1 MHNAEIAHLFERFAV
16 LLEIDG
22 ANAFRVRAYRN
33 AARTIE
39 NLPESVEKMLAEG
52 ADLSELPGI
61 GKDLAHK
68 IADMAESGRFHDLDE
83 IGKRIPA
90 ELADLTELPALGPK
104 RVKKLFTELKIRSF
118 LDLARAAKSGKLRL
132 LPGFGPKTEQAVLEA
147 IERRTLAEKRLK
159 LATAE
164 QIAAPLI
171 DYLKEMPG
179 IGAAV
184 AAGSYRR
191 RKETVGDIDLLVSC
205 RKGAAAIDRFTGYK
219 EVAEVLSKGTTR
231 STVRLRSGLQ
241 VDLRVV
247 TQASQ
252 GAALVYFTGSKAH
265 NIALRT
271 MGMKKGLKINE
282 YGVFRGKE
290 RIAGKTEKDVYAT
303 LGLPF
308 IEPELREDTGE
319 IEAARAKR
327 LPRLVSLDD
336 IRGDLH
342 THSKASDGNATIE
355 EMAQGA
361 RERGYEYLAISDHS
375 RHVTIAHGLDARR
388 LARQIEEIDHLN
400 AGLKGIR
407 ILKSAEVDILADG
420 TLDLPDS
427 ILKELDLTVAA
438 VHYKFDLDAAKQTD
452 RIIRA
457 MDNPYV
463 NIIAHPSGRLI
474 GEREASPIDMER
486 LMKAALERGCFLEVN
501 AQPERLDLKD
511 AHCRMAK
518 ELGLKLAISTDAHT
532 VGTLDYMR
540 FGLDQARR
548 GWLEA
553 DDILNTR
560 SWQELKKLLKRA

>member
-1 MHNAEIAHLFERFAV
+1 
-16 LLEIDG
+16 
-22 ANAFRVRAYRN
+22 
-33 AARTIE
+33 
-39 NLPESVEKMLAEG
+39 
-52 ADLSELPGI
+52 
-61 GKDLAHK
+61 
-68 IADMAESGRFHDLDE
+68 
-83 IGKRIPA
+83 
-90 ELADLTELPALGPK
+90 
-104 RVKKLFTELKIRSF
+104 
-118 LDLARAAKSGKLRL
+118 
-132 LPGFGPKTEQAVLEA
+132 
-147 IERRTLAEKRLK
+147 
-159 LATAE
+159 
-164 QIAAPLI
+164 
-171 DYLKEMPG
+171 
-179 IGAAV
+179 
-184 AAGSYRR
+184 
-191 RKETVGDIDLLVSC
+191 
-205 RKGAAAIDRFTGYK
+205 
-219 EVAEVLSKGTTR
+219 
-231 STVRLRSGLQ
+231 
-241 VDLRVV
+241 
-247 TQASQ
+247 
-252 GAALVYFTGSKAH
+252 
-265 NIALRT
+265 
-271 MGMKKGLKINE
+271 MKKGLKINE

-290 RIAGKTEKDVYAT
+290 RIAGKTEKDVYAA

-319 IEAARAKR
+319 IEAARAKK

-388 LARQIEEIDHLN
+388 LARQIGEIDHLN